1 MHFYN
6 GKLVKSEVLSTCPTF
21 FFKTKQHILPC
32 TFISGMISYI
42 SKQVNIQTSETCT
55 RRLNINWKILGG
67 TTPLSTMTSLRTS
80 MLTTRKDR
88 TGHDRGGD
96 LFYQILQP
104 GAVGFL
110 ELVQKFTHRT
120 GLLYTDNYT
129 YSILLSYRIKFR
141 NQSWKVRQS
150 IVSKITGD

>member
-1 MHFYN
+1 
-6 GKLVKSEVLSTCPTF
+6 
-21 FFKTKQHILPC
+21 
-32 TFISGMISYI
+32 
-42 SKQVNIQTSETCT
+42 
-55 RRLNINWKILGG
+55 
-67 TTPLSTMTSLRTS
+67 

-96 LFYQILQP
+96 LLYQILQP

-129 YSILLSYRIKFR
+129 YGILLSYRIKFR
-141 NQSWKVRQS
+141 NQSRKVRQS
-150 IVSKITGD
+150 IVSKITGG